1 MRRFGGGGSRMS
13 VKRCPFCNR
22 ILPDFIKEEKIELT
36 SRENEILQNECL
48 KLQRRIDKLEYKHDY
63 EDLTSWQLNEVN
75 DKISVY
81 KRMLEVLEGEI

>member
-1 MRRFGGGGSRMS
+1 MS

-22 ILPDFIKEEKIELT
+22 ILPDFLQDEKKQNLT

-48 KLQRRIDKLEYKHDY
+48 KLKRRIEKLEYKHDY

-75 DKISVY
+75 DKVSVF

>member
-1 MRRFGGGGSRMS
+1 MS

-48 KLQRRIDKLEYKHDY
+48 KLQRQIDKLEYKHDY

>member
-1 MRRFGGGGSRMS
+1 MS

-22 ILPDFIKEEKIELT
+22 ILPDILQGEKKIKLT

-63 EDLTSWQLNEVN
+63 DNLTSWQLNEVN

>member
-1 MRRFGGGGSRMS
+1 MA

-22 ILPDFIKEEKIELT
+22 ILPDFLQEEKHTYT